1 MSEKKTG
8 ITSRGWQAESAGTV
22 GTNRTGGVALCYLP
36 PPMSETG
43 KLGAGSAIAA
53 YVALLIGMLAI
64 GAPAQ
69 QHGIVAGLWIT
80 EALAIALPAIFALS
94 VAGARFGPFL
104 GIRKLSLKHAL
115 IAVVVAAANQPI
127 VSFLT
132 WAARELLPSN
142 IVADFDAKQRM
153 LDTVFAA
160 HAWPM
165 TITVV
170 IAAPL
175 GEELFFRGFALPALR
190 RSWGIVAA
198 VLVSG
203 ALFSLLHMDP
213 VGFLGLMEIGVMLA
227 ALRWWSGSL
236 WAAVL
241 GHAVNN
247 GIAGAAFMLGYED
260 PDLPP
265 PVWVLLL
272 GAALLLAGLVALV
285 RVLRAP
291 SPAAPLEESRG
302 PRWPAA
308 IALAVLWIA
317 SVAIGVSSLRR

>member
-1 MSEKKTG
+1 MT
-8 ITSRGWQAESAGTV
+8 
-22 GTNRTGGVALCYLP
+22 
-36 PPMSETG
+36 ETG
-43 KLGAGSAIAA
+43 KLGAGSAVAA
-53 YVALLIGMLAI
+53 YVALLIGMLVI

-80 EALAIALPAIFALS
+80 EALAIALPAIFALC

-104 GIRKLSLKHAL
+104 GFRKLSLKHAL
-115 IAVVVAAANQPI
+115 IAVVAAAANQPI

-132 WAARELLPSN
+132 WAERELLPAH

-175 GEELFFRGFALPALR
+175 GEEIFFRGFALPALR
-190 RSWGIVAA
+190 RSWGVVAG

-213 VGFLGLMEIGVMLA
+213 VGFLGLMEIGVLLA
-227 ALRWWSGSL
+227 ALRWGTGSI

-265 PVWVLLL
+265 PAWVLLV
-272 GAALLLAGLVALV
+272 GAALLVFGIVALV

-291 SPAAPLEESRG
+291 SPAAPVEEARG

-308 IALAVLWIA
+308 ATLGVLWIA
-317 SVAIGVSSLRR
+317 AVVVGVSSLRR

>member
-1 MSEKKTG
+1 MT
-8 ITSRGWQAESAGTV
+8 
-22 GTNRTGGVALCYLP
+22 
-36 PPMSETG
+36 ETG

-80 EALAIALPAIFALS
+80 EALAIALPAVFALW
-94 VAGARFGPFL
+94 VAGARFGPFVGL
-104 GIRKLSLKHAL
+104 RRLSLKHAL
-115 IAVVVAAANQPI
+115 GALIAAAANQPI

-132 WAARELLPSN
+132 WAERELLPAG

-165 TITVV
+165 AITVV

-190 RSWGIVAA
+190 RSWGVVAA

-213 VGFLGLMEIGVMLA
+213 VGFLGLMEIGVLLA
-227 ALRWWSGSL
+227 ALRWWSGSI

-265 PVWVLLL
+265 PAWVLVL
-272 GAALLLAGLVALV
+272 GAALLAVGIVLLV

-291 SPAAPLEESRG
+291 SPAAPVEESRR

-308 IALAVLWIA
+308 IALGVVWLSAVA
-317 SVAIGVSSLRR
+317 VGVSSLRR

>member
-1 MSEKKTG
+1 MNE
-8 ITSRGWQAESAGTV
+8 
-22 GTNRTGGVALCYLP
+22 
-36 PPMSETG
+36 
-43 KLGAGSAIAA
+43 KLGAGSAIGA
-53 YVALLIGMLAI
+53 YAALLVGMFLI

-80 EALAIALPAIFALS
+80 EALAIALPGVFALT
-94 VAGARFGPFL
+94 VAGVRFGTYL
-104 GIRKLSLKHAL
+104 GLRRLSAKQAL
-115 IAVVVAAANQPI
+115 ITLVVMAANQPI

-132 WAARELLPSN
+132 WAERELLPRG

-153 LDTVFAA
+153 LDAVFAA

-165 TITVV
+165 TLTVV

-190 RSWGIVAA
+190 KSWGVTAA

-203 ALFSLLHMDP
+203 ALFSMLHMDP
-213 VGFLGLMEIGVMLA
+213 VGFLGLMEIGVLLA
-227 ALRWWSGSL
+227 ALRIWSGTL

-247 GIAGAAFMLGYED
+247 GIAGGAFMLGWED

-265 PVWVLLL
+265 PVWVLVL
-272 GAALLLAGLVALV
+272 GGSFLLAGIVLLV
-285 RVLRAP
+285 RLLRAP
-291 SPAAPLEESRG
+291 PPAPAMEE
-302 PRWPAA
+302 PRPPNWAA
-308 IALAVLWIA
+308 AAALAALWIA
-317 SVAIGVSSLRR
+317 AVAIGLSSLRR

>member
-1 MSEKKTG
+1 
-8 ITSRGWQAESAGTV
+8 
-22 GTNRTGGVALCYLP
+22 VALCYLP
-36 PPMSETG
+36 RPMAETG
-43 KLGAGSAIAA
+43 KLGAGSAIGA
-53 YVALLIGMLAI
+53 YAALLIGMVVI

-69 QHGIVAGLWIT
+69 QHGLVAGLWVT
-80 EALAIALPAIFALS
+80 EALAIALPAVFALCA
-94 VAGARFGPFL
+94 AGARFGPFL
-104 GIRKLSLKHAL
+104 GLRRIGWKHVLVAL
-115 IAVVVAAANQPI
+115 VAAAANQPI

-132 WAARELLPSN
+132 WAERELLPAG
-142 IVADFDAKQRM
+142 IVAEFDAKQRM
-153 LDTVFAA
+153 LDAVFAA

-165 TITVV
+165 TITVC

-213 VGFLGLMEIGVMLA
+213 VGFLGLMEIGVLLA

-236 WAAVL
+236 WVAVI

-247 GIAGAAFMLGYED
+247 GIAGTAFILGYED

-265 PVWVLLL
+265 PAWLLAL
-272 GAALLLAGLVALV
+272 GATLFLAGLVLLV

-291 SPAAPLEESRG
+291 SPAAPVEETTA
-302 PRWPAA
+302 PRWPAVV
-308 IALAVLWIA
+308 ALAALWIA
-317 SVAIGVSSLRR
+317 AVVIGATSLRR

>member
-1 MSEKKTG
+1 M
-8 ITSRGWQAESAGTV
+8 A
-22 GTNRTGGVALCYLP
+22 
-36 PPMSETG
+36 ETG

-53 YVALLIGMLAI
+53 YVALLIGMLVI

-80 EALAIALPAIFALS
+80 EALAIALPAVFALC

-104 GIRKLSLKHAL
+104 GLRGLSAKHAL
-115 IAVVVAAANQPI
+115 IAVVVAAANQPV

-132 WAARELLPSN
+132 WAERELLPAG
-142 IVADFDAKQRM
+142 IVADFDARQRM
-153 LDTVFAA
+153 LDTIFVA

-175 GEELFFRGFALPALR
+175 GEEIFFRGFALPALR

-213 VGFLGLMEIGVMLA
+213 VGFLGLMEIGVLLA

-265 PVWVLLL
+265 PAWVLLL
-272 GAALLLAGLVALV
+272 GAALLVAGIVALV
-285 RVLRAP
+285 RVMRAP
-291 SPAAPLEESRG
+291 SPAAPVEESRG

-308 IALAVLWIA
+308 AALAALWIA
-317 SVAIGVSSLRR
+317 AVAMGVSALRR

>member
-1 MSEKKTG
+1 MNE
-8 ITSRGWQAESAGTV
+8 
-22 GTNRTGGVALCYLP
+22 
-36 PPMSETG
+36 
-43 KLGAGSAIAA
+43 KLGAGSAIGA
-53 YVALLIGMLAI
+53 YAALLVGMFLI

-80 EALAIALPAIFALS
+80 EALAIALPGVFALT
-94 VAGARFGPFL
+94 VAGVRFGTYL
-104 GIRKLSLKHAL
+104 GLRRLSAKQAL
-115 IAVVVAAANQPI
+115 IALVVMAANQPI

-132 WAARELLPSN
+132 WAERELLPRG

-153 LDTVFAA
+153 LDAVFAA

-165 TITVV
+165 TLTVV

-190 RSWGIVAA
+190 KSWGVTAA

-203 ALFSLLHMDP
+203 ALFSMLHMDP
-213 VGFLGLMEIGVMLA
+213 VGFLGLMEIGVLLA
-227 ALRWWSGSL
+227 ALRIWSGTL

-247 GIAGAAFMLGYED
+247 GIAGGAFMLGWED

-265 PVWVLLL
+265 PVWVLVL
-272 GAALLLAGLVALV
+272 GGSFLLAGIVLLV
-285 RVLRAP
+285 RLLRAP
-291 SPAAPLEESRG
+291 PPAPAMEE
-302 PRWPAA
+302 PRPPNWVAA
-308 IALAVLWIA
+308 AALAALWIA
-317 SVAIGVSSLRR
+317 AVAIGLSSLRR

>member
-1 MSEKKTG
+1 M
-8 ITSRGWQAESAGTV
+8 
-22 GTNRTGGVALCYLP
+22 
-36 PPMSETG
+36 ETG

-69 QHGIVAGLWIT
+69 RHGIVTGLWIT
-80 EALAIALPAIFALS
+80 EALAIALPAVFALCIT
-94 VAGARFGPFL
+94 GARFGAFL
-104 GIRKLSLKHAL
+104 GLRRLSLKQAV
-115 IAVVVAAANQPI
+115 IAVVVAVANQPV

-132 WAARELLPSN
+132 WAAREILPAD
-142 IVADFDAKQRM
+142 IVADFDTKQRM
-153 LDTVFAA
+153 LESVFASN
-160 HAWPM
+160 AWPM

-190 RSWGIVAA
+190 RSWGIGAA

-203 ALFSLLHMDP
+203 ALFSLLHMDK
-213 VGFLGLMEIGVMLA
+213 VGFLGLMEIGVVLA
-227 ALRWWSGSL
+227 ALRLWSGSL
-236 WAAVL
+236 WASVL

-265 PVWVLLL
+265 PVWALVV
-272 GAALLLAGLVALV
+272 GAALLLAGSFALV

-291 SPAAPLEESRG
+291 SPSAPWEESRA
-302 PRWPAA
+302 PRRAWAV
-308 IALAVLWIA
+308 ALAAVWIA
-317 SVAIGVSSLRR
+317 SVAAGVVVLLRR